1 MDTISIVPCFLF
13 MQKRLATRVEAYEEG
28 QSLREDTLMTESGAL
43 AGRESKLNEIEMKKL
58 GDERR
63 WEALVVFSVLDRL
76 HFLGEEGGFQ
86 A

>member
-1 MDTISIVPCFLF
+1 
-13 MQKRLATRVEAYEEG
+13 
-28 QSLREDTLMTESGAL
+28 MTESGAL
-43 AGRESKLNEIEMKKL
+43 AGQESKLNEIEMKRL

-63 WEALVVFSVLDRL
+63 LEALVVFSILDRL